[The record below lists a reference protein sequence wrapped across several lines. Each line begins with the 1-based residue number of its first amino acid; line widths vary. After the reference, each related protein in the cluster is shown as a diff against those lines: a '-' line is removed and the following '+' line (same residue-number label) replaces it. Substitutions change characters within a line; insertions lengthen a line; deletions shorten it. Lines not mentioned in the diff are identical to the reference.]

1 MIDVSKIDLLEECES
16 FIAGTIN
23 PFFKQNDRLWDL
35 MYDLDNNEFILSS
48 QLPVMTLNLKF
59 NYIRRCQ
66 ILSNLQLSLFNY
78 NDDLTTI
85 QLIFRRHINEIIRIL
100 LSSKNFNSN
109 LAPTSQDLIL
119 LLDGIGY
126 YWASDTNKLLEISCY
141 QLISKK
147 FHFYYIMGN

>member
-1 MIDVSKIDLLEECES
+1 
-16 FIAGTIN
+16 
-23 PFFKQNDRLWDL
+23 
-35 MYDLDNNEFILSS
+35 
-48 QLPVMTLNLKF
+48 MTLNLKIH
-59 NYIRRCQ
+59 YIRRCQ
-66 ILSNLQLSLFNY
+66 ILSNLQLSLLFNY

-100 LSSKNFNSN
+100 LSSKTFNSN

-141 QLISKK
+141 QLISKNSILLYNGK
-147 FHFYYIMGN
+147 LIYNLLLPNLSNELNLMIDLHYHLQSLNNPASILELMNERFGLIY

>member
-1 MIDVSKIDLLEECES
+1 
-16 FIAGTIN
+16 
-23 PFFKQNDRLWDL
+23 
-35 MYDLDNNEFILSS
+35 
-48 QLPVMTLNLKF
+48 MTLNLKIQLYQKDAKF
-59 NYIRRCQ
+59 
-66 ILSNLQLSLFNY
+66 LSNLQLSLFNY

-126 YWASDTNKLLEISCY
+126 YWASDTK
-141 QLISKK
+141 
-147 FHFYYIMGN
+147 